1 MDAFAK
7 ALSHALQYGVPL
19 ADLVATFRGTHFD
32 PAGGTNDKD
41 IPTATSLIDYVFS
54 RLERSYSSRPASGA
68 TPYVSPSAVRE
79 PLPHARQ
86 CSTFSFKVGDCR
98 GFLTAGEYPDGRL
111 GEIFVN
117 VSKEGATLSGVMDA
131 FSKTIS
137 HGLQYG
143 VPLAAYVETYL
154 NTKFEPAGLTDDPDV
169 RLTGSLVDYIF
180 RRLAI
185 SYLPEAER
193 RMMGLLTVTERKAE
207 LSS

>member
-1 MDAFAK
+1 
-7 ALSHALQYGVPL
+7 
-19 ADLVATFRGTHFD
+19 
-32 PAGGTNDKD
+32 
-41 IPTATSLIDYVFS
+41 
-54 RLERSYSSRPASGA
+54 
-68 TPYVSPSAVRE
+68 
-79 PLPHARQ
+79 
-86 CSTFSFKVGDCR
+86 
-98 GFLTAGEYPDGRL
+98 
-111 GEIFVN
+111 
-117 VSKEGATLSGVMDA
+117 MDA